1 MASCSDPPTC
11 CPSSGWRPSTSRC
24 GCSKRRSASARY
36 CSAAPTRSGRSTV
49 SVKAAGVGRSTPVP
63 ALPAACC
70 SSRSALLPAAS
81 TGTARRCSSPRSP
94 WRCSGSGLLWR
105 VSSPVPAVALPASSR
120 PLSSCST
127 SSSDFGPRLASF
139 VTGFGNA
146 WRDQNNDFCFWVPI
160 VGPLIGGPIGAVLY
174 DLFVG
179 RHLPVSD
186 VDEEPGRTLVDPE
199 DIETD
204 ACVPAPT
211 PPAPAPPTPRGSEKW
226 LTSSAPSTREPP
238 ARGS

>member
-120 PLSSCST
+120 PLLSCST
-127 SSSDFGPRLASF
+127 SSSGSARTSSSFARLAAF
-139 VTGFGNA
+139 GLTHAALGQVIWQGTTALWRPGPVT
-146 WRDQNNDFCFWVPI
+146 
-160 VGPLIGGPIGAVLY
+160 VGAAL
-174 DLFVG
+174 LFVAG
-179 RHLPVSD
+179 NVLAFALEALVAGVQALRLEYYELFSRVFESEGQPFRPWHIPVAESE
-186 VDEEPGRTLVDPE
+186 VTDERV
-199 DIETD
+199 
-204 ACVPAPT
+204 A
-211 PPAPAPPTPRGSEKW
+211 
-226 LTSSAPSTREPP
+226 
-238 ARGS
+238 